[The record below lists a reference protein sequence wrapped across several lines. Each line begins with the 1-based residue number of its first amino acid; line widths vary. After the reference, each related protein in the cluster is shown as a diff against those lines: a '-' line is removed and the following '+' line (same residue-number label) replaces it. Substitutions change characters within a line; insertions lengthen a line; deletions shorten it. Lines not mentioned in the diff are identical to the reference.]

1 MESHYVSLLE
11 NIKLEFLLRFGGLK
25 SGWFRFR
32 NANAILD
39 EWDTI
44 KLDLIF
50 DILTKNGLLSQFD
63 IDLEI
68 TDKSNYFPFSSNE
81 IRKRLGKKFIYT
93 YKKSTY
99 CDNYHDN
106 YLRTVKEGEL
116 INNKK
121 FNMLNCQ
128 YPKTNKSILF
138 GSCRR
143 LGGFECIDF
152 ITKKDCRKANDK
164 MFWDPL
170 SCNNRIKREYDF
182 YTYSVKKL
190 KKF

>member
-1 MESHYVSLLE
+1 MIKNIIYLSIIIIIYFCLL
-11 NIKLEFLLRFGGLK
+11 N
-25 SGWFRFR
+25 
-32 NANAILD
+32 
-39 EWDTI
+39 
-44 KLDLIF
+44 
-50 DILTKNGLLSQFD
+50 
-63 IDLEI
+63 
-68 TDKSNYFPFSSNE
+68 TDKEHFQDNKEHFQDNKEHFQADIYNSKNCCV
-81 IRKRLGKKFIYT
+81 IRKKRLGKKFIYT

-121 FNMLNCQ
+121 FNMLNCE

-152 ITKKDCRKANDK
+152 ITKKDCKKHPNLIWNKA
-164 MFWDPL
+164 
-170 SCNNRIKREYDF
+170 SCNNRIPIEINYYKHVSKELKRTEL
-182 YTYSVKKL
+182 KL
-190 KKF
+190 E